1 MRIELLPSSIPVTDS
16 QFLVT
21 FLVNQEIAI
30 DGGSIGLLAD
40 LHRQERIKHVF
51 ITHEHLDHIATLPL
65 FLENI
70 YQPGPDCV
78 EVLATADVLKFLHN
92 DIFNGRVWPDF
103 FQLSQPENGFMNT
116 AVLEPMQPVQRAG
129 LTITPVVVAHGVE
142 TLGLVVDDGVSAV
155 AFPSDTAPTKQ
166 IWEYLSSLKH
176 LRAVFLE
183 ASFPASHAALAA
195 ATGHLCT
202 TTFSTEIKKLSADVR
217 WIVVHRKARYAEQI
231 ASEIAAFGL
240 TNVEFVQ
247 PGFAYEF

>member
-103 FQLSQPENGFMNT
+103 FQLSQPEDGFMNT

-142 TLGLVVDDGVSAV
+142 TLGLVVIGSCFSIRHRAHEADMGVPLIAKTS
-155 AFPSDTAPTKQ
+155 
-166 IWEYLSSLKH
+166 ESSLF
-176 LRAVFLE
+176 RSQF
-183 ASFPASHAALAA
+183 SSLACCPRS
-195 ATGHLCT
+195 GYGPPLYDDICHG
-202 TTFSTEIKKLSADVR
+202 D
-217 WIVVHRKARYAEQI
+217 
-231 ASEIAAFGL
+231 
-240 TNVEFVQ
+240 
-247 PGFAYEF
+247 